1 MKKVLR
7 RLLGHRPQVS
17 TTTVAVQPGENFL
30 PFGAPLTSDLTSNTL
45 AVFAHDPDIDDP
57 AGLHGDGYHGDPAQ
71 LDSLLATM
79 MAKLDAPEEFS
90 DSESVRGKNDKRQ
103 EPDGCHADG
112 CHADSPSSYDG
123 DESCNVSPSSRHYSN
138 TMATLNN
145 NTIQPPVDPRE
156 RKSHISQFAGSTTAH
171 GFWHVFP
178 PGYGPWTVQRAVWA
192 VLFTW
197 GLIMFLYMK
206 IIHIQM
212 YFDYPHSTMI
222 DEGAFHTDRFPAI
235 TICNL
240 NKYRL
245 SRLRTSDF
253 WHLGQSLN
261 YLDADRSL
269 QQEPVINRTL
279 PNPTAAF
286 TDPQNLAVLSNLSSF
301 PAAWREN
308 PPPFCLLDAQDR
320 AGHQLEDTVLD
331 CHYRGRKC
339 CKDWFKPVFTR
350 YGKCYTFNSGS
361 PNQPVLKTLKGGIGN
376 GVEFFLDVQQEDYM
390 PAWGESDEVTFE
402 VGFKIQLHTQEEPP
416 FIHELGFGVGPGM
429 QYYVS
434 TQEQRITYLPAPWGQ
449 CKAENDLTFDF
460 AKYTTSAC
468 RIDCET
474 KFVVS
479 QCGCKMVHMPG
490 NFPICTPDI
499 YVECADQAL
508 DFLVKS
514 DNKKCVCDTPCNT
527 TRYNLFMSH
536 VKFPSEQAVKY
547 LARKYGKPE
556 DYFRKNTLV
565 MNIFFE
571 ALNYETIEQQKAYE
585 VASLLGDIG
594 GQMGLFIGASILT
607 ILELFDYLYEV
618 LKDKCT
624 ERRHQPRSE
633 SNAVS
638 VNLEDCKR
646 DNSRAP
652 LS

>member
-1 MKKVLR
+1 MPSTQAKLKMETKPKMEPK
-7 RLLGHRPQVS
+7 LLMECKR
-17 TTTVAVQPGENFL
+17 
-30 PFGAPLTSDLTSNTL
+30 SDLTH
-45 AVFAHDPDIDDP
+45 FANNST
-57 AGLHGDGYHGDPAQ
+57 LHGLPRVFPERSKGWDVRRGLWAVTV
-71 LDSLLATM
+71 ATM
-79 MAKLDAPEEFS
+79 ILVFLYWG
-90 DSESVRGKNDKRQ
+90 V
-103 EPDGCHADG
+103 
-112 CHADSPSSYDG
+112 
-123 DESCNVSPSSRHYSN
+123 
-138 TMATLNN
+138 
-145 NTIQPPVDPRE
+145 
-156 RKSHISQFAGSTTAH
+156 SHIGTYFRYPVTTKLHLQEA
-171 GFWHVFP
+171 
-178 PGYGPWTVQRAVWA
+178 TE
-192 VLFTW
+192 L
-197 GLIMFLYMK
+197 
-206 IIHIQM
+206 
-212 YFDYPHSTMI
+212 
-222 DEGAFHTDRFPAI
+222 FPAV

-240 NKYRL
+240 NTYRVSQL
-245 SRLRTSDF
+245 TPDDLYSWGELMGIL
-253 WHLGQSLN
+253 H
-261 YLDADRSL
+261 
-269 QQEPVINRTL
+269 PNRTL
-279 PNPTAAF
+279 RDHGLPYLNSSEERILELARFSEEGHENVSLWDVQNRTGHDLGDMVKRCTFREEPCTASMF
-286 TDPQNLAVLSNLSSF
+286 T
-301 PAAWREN
+301 
-308 PPPFCLLDAQDR
+308 
-320 AGHQLEDTVLD
+320 
-331 CHYRGRKC
+331 
-339 CKDWFKPVFTR
+339 PVFTR
-350 YGKCYTFNSGS
+350 YGKCYTFNSGT

-376 GVEFFLDVQQEDYM
+376 GVEFFLDVQQDDYM

-490 NFPICTPDI
+490 SFPICTPDV

-547 LARKYGKPE
+547 LARKYAKRE

>member
-1 MKKVLR
+1 MMEGGSPNHDVPKPSDINVFAASASMHGLPHIFTEGRFTVR
-7 RLLGHRPQVS
+7 RILWAGVFCGC
-17 TTTVAVQPGENFL
+17 VAVLLVQTADRVQYYL
-30 PFGAPLTSDLTSNTL
+30 SNP
-45 AVFAHDPDIDDP
+45 H
-57 AGLHGDGYHGDPAQ
+57 
-71 LDSLLATM
+71 AT
-79 MAKLDAPEEFS
+79 KLDELTA
-90 DSESVRGKNDKRQ
+90 VNG
-103 EPDGCHADG
+103 
-112 CHADSPSSYDG
+112 
-123 DESCNVSPSSRHYSN
+123 
-138 TMATLNN
+138 LN
-145 NTIQPPVDPRE
+145 
-156 RKSHISQFAGSTTAH
+156 
-171 GFWHVFP
+171 
-178 PGYGPWTVQRAVWA
+178 
-192 VLFTW
+192 
-197 GLIMFLYMK
+197 
-206 IIHIQM
+206 
-212 YFDYPHSTMI
+212 
-222 DEGAFHTDRFPAI
+222 FPAV
-235 TICNL
+235 TICNM
-240 NKYRL
+240 NSFR
-245 SRLRTSDF
+245 F
-253 WHLGQSLN
+253 GQVNQQDLF
-261 YLDADRSL
+261 YAGPDILDLIDH
-269 QQEPVINRTL
+269 TL
-279 PNPTAAF
+279 PRPRLKISEEFLNHMDQNPSDHQEMRQKMERIRELTNFDGF
-286 TDPQNLAVLSNLSSF
+286 TPGKFSMFDFYDRTGHQI
-301 PAAWREN
+301 EDM
-308 PPPFCLLDAQDR
+308 LLD
-320 AGHQLEDTVLD
+320 
-331 CHYRGRKC
+331 
-339 CKDWFKPVFTR
+339 CKYKGEPCSAKNFSTVFTR

-490 NFPICTPDI
+490 NFPICTPDV

-565 MNIFFE
+565 LNVFFE

>member
-1 MKKVLR
+1 MHVKLTCSVELDCCPCCDCGQCCCGSSTAGSEPR
-7 RLLGHRPQVS
+7 DASSELGDGTDINGDQTYYRKQAQTMSDFAADS
-17 TTTVAVQPGENFL
+17 T
-30 PFGAPLTSDLTSNTL
+30 
-45 AVFAHDPDIDDP
+45 
-57 AGLHGDGYHGDPAQ
+57 LHGLPHIFPGSPLSVRQIAWALAFVGSLSVLLYQCSDRVKFYFQYPHITKLDMVLAAQ
-71 LDSLLATM
+71 LD
-79 MAKLDAPEEFS
+79 
-90 DSESVRGKNDKRQ
+90 
-103 EPDGCHADG
+103 
-112 CHADSPSSYDG
+112 
-123 DESCNVSPSSRHYSN
+123 
-138 TMATLNN
+138 
-145 NTIQPPVDPRE
+145 
-156 RKSHISQFAGSTTAH
+156 
-171 GFWHVFP
+171 
-178 PGYGPWTVQRAVWA
+178 
-192 VLFTW
+192 
-197 GLIMFLYMK
+197 
-206 IIHIQM
+206 
-212 YFDYPHSTMI
+212 
-222 DEGAFHTDRFPAI
+222 FPAI
-235 TICNL
+235 TICNMNMFRWRQFTKNDLWYMGKPL
-240 NKYRL
+240 NIL
-245 SRLRTSDF
+245 DENNNLRCSEYATSGDIQALKTKANF
-253 WHLGQSLN
+253 DSFKPSPFSMIEF
-261 YLDADRSL
+261 A
-269 QQEPVINRTL
+269 NRTGH
-279 PNPTAAF
+279 
-286 TDPQNLAVLSNLSSF
+286 QIESF
-301 PAAWREN
+301 
-308 PPPFCLLDAQDR
+308 LLD
-320 AGHQLEDTVLD
+320 
-331 CHYRGRKC
+331 
-339 CKDWFKPVFTR
+339 CKWKNFTCGPEYFTPVFTR
-350 YGKCYTFNSGS
+350 YGKCYTFNSGT

-376 GVEFFLDVQQEDYM
+376 GVEFFLDVQQDDYM

-490 NFPICTPDI
+490 SFPICTPDV

-547 LARKYGKPE
+547 LARKYAKRE

-565 MNIFFE
+565 LNVFFE

>member
-1 MKKVLR
+1 MSHEAPAAAMDPLEILASLQQQADLSPGSSVSSHTGSPFMYMAGSVFPSGSPNPTGSPYITGSPNPTGSPYTAGFTTGSTRPKVYLAPGQTTFGPGGASFHPAEPITFPR
-7 RLLGHRPQVS
+7 QRIVLNGIQATRPVAME
-17 TTTVAVQPGENFL
+17 TVAKVKDEDGEL
-30 PFGAPLTSDLTSNTL
+30 KPSDFTH
-45 AVFAHDPDIDDP
+45 FANNST
-57 AGLHGDGYHGDPAQ
+57 LHG
-71 LDSLLATM
+71 LN
-79 MAKLDAPEEFS
+79 KVFPE
-90 DSESVRGKNDKRQ
+90 
-103 EPDGCHADG
+103 
-112 CHADSPSSYDG
+112 DG
-123 DESCNVSPSSRHYSN
+123 DG
-138 TMATLNN
+138 
-145 NTIQPPVDPRE
+145 I
-156 RKSHISQFAGSTTAH
+156 
-171 GFWHVFP
+171 
-178 PGYGPWTVQRAVWA
+178 TVQRALWLA
-192 VLFTW
+192 VVTAMM
-197 GLIMFLYMK
+197 GLFLYWS
-206 IIHIQM
+206 ITHILV
-212 YFDYPHSTMI
+212 YFSYPAVTHI
-222 DEGAFHTDRFPAI
+222 DEGDESQFFPAV
-235 TICNL
+235 TFCNV

-245 SRLRTSDF
+245 SALTNQDF
-253 WHLGQSLN
+253 YHLG
-261 YLDADRSL
+261 RSL
-269 QQEPVINRTL
+269 GYLHPNRSLKAPRNRDLDYNRLEAIQRLADFSQLGNVTNGSLTELQNRT
-279 PNPTAAF
+279 
-286 TDPQNLAVLSNLSSF
+286 
-301 PAAWREN
+301 
-308 PPPFCLLDAQDR
+308 
-320 AGHQLEDTVLD
+320 GHQLTDIVKK
-331 CHYRGRKC
+331 CKFRGRPC
-339 CKDWFKPVFTR
+339 CVDMFTTVFTR

-565 MNIFFE
+565 LNVFFE

>member
-1 MKKVLR
+1 MSSYEDNEPK
-7 RLLGHRPQVS
+7 P
-17 TTTVAVQPGENFL
+17 
-30 PFGAPLTSDLTSNTL
+30 SDIN
-45 AVFAHDPDIDDP
+45 VFA
-57 AGLHGDGYHGDPAQ
+57 GN
-71 LDSLLATM
+71 ATM
-79 MAKLDAPEEFS
+79 HGISHIFTEGSFSFRRFLWAAAFLVCFGMVSYNGYDRVMYYLSYPRVTKLDELEA
-90 DSESVRGKNDKRQ
+90 
-103 EPDGCHADG
+103 
-112 CHADSPSSYDG
+112 
-123 DESCNVSPSSRHYSN
+123 
-138 TMATLNN
+138 
-145 NTIQPPVDPRE
+145 
-156 RKSHISQFAGSTTAH
+156 
-171 GFWHVFP
+171 
-178 PGYGPWTVQRAVWA
+178 
-192 VLFTW
+192 
-197 GLIMFLYMK
+197 
-206 IIHIQM
+206 QM
-212 YFDYPHSTMI
+212 MN
-222 DEGAFHTDRFPAI
+222 FPAI
-235 TICNL
+235 TMCNL
-240 NKYRL
+240 NPFRFSKVTKDDLWQVGHALEILDENKKLAHSEFVDPEHLSTLRRL
-245 SRLRTSDF
+245 AEFGPGYVPKDKDSFSMKEF
-253 WHLGQSLN
+253 
-261 YLDADRSL
+261 Y
-269 QQEPVINRTL
+269 NRT
-279 PNPTAAF
+279 AHQIQ
-286 TDPQNLAVLSNLSSF
+286 DMVLECS
-301 PAAWREN
+301 
-308 PPPFCLLDAQDR
+308 
-320 AGHQLEDTVLD
+320 
-331 CHYRGRKC
+331 YRGTKC
-339 CKDWFKPVFTR
+339 SWANFTVVFTR

-490 NFPICTPDI
+490 NFPICTPDV

-565 MNIFFE
+565 LNVFFE

>member
-1 MKKVLR
+1 MKRVLQ
-7 RLLGHRPQVS
+7 RLLGRGPRVS
-17 TTTVAVQPGENFL
+17 TTTVAVQPGELPENIL
-30 PFGAPLTSDLTSNTL
+30 PFGTPLNSSAL
-45 AVFAHDPDIDDP
+45 AVFAHDPDIPDDRFRGD
-57 AGLHGDGYHGDPAQ
+57 GLHGDELNGV
-71 LDSLLATM
+71 LATM
-79 MAKLDAPEEFS
+79 MVKLDAPEEFS
-90 DSESVRGKNDKRQ
+90 DNESVRGKNDKHKEHDSYHGNR
-103 EPDGCHADG
+103 GGSCHG
-112 CHADSPSSYDG
+112 SPNSYDG
-123 DESCNVSPSSRHYSN
+123 DESTVSSRHYSN

-145 NTIQPPVDPRE
+145 NIIPPPAKDDRD
-156 RKSHISQFAGSTTAH
+156 RKSHISRFANETTAH

-178 PGYGPWTVQRAVWA
+178 PGYTAGCAGWTVQRAVWA
-192 VLFTW
+192 ALFAW
-197 GLIMFLYMK
+197 GVAMFLYMK
-206 IIHIQM
+206 IVHIQM
-212 YFDYPHSTMI
+212 YFSFPHSTII

-245 SRLRTSDF
+245 SRLRNSDF
-253 WHLGQSLN
+253 WHIGQSLR
-261 YLDADRSL
+261 YLDASRSL
-269 QQEPVINRTL
+269 RPEPLINRTL
-279 PNPTAAF
+279 PKPVPAY
-286 TDPQNLAVLSNLSSF
+286 TDPQNFAVLSNLSDF
-301 PAAWREN
+301 PASWREN

-331 CHYRGRKC
+331 CHYRGKKC

-350 YGKCYTFNSGS
+350 YGKCYTFNSGT

-376 GVEFFLDVQQEDYM
+376 GVEFFLDVQQDDYM

-490 NFPICTPDI
+490 SFPICTPDV

-547 LARKYGKPE
+547 LARKYAKRE